1 MQRNE
6 VHTEVISRTECD
18 ICGREIMAYE
28 RGMNRRVLYNGADF
42 CVSIVPMGRIADL
55 CSECCEKILETAR
68 TGAMQY

>member
-1 MQRNE
+1 
-6 VHTEVISRTECD
+6 
-18 ICGREIMAYE
+18 MAYE
-28 RGMNRRVLYNGADF
+28 RGMNRHVLYNGVDF